1 MAEFRIH
8 SDFSPKGDQPKAIE
22 ELLQGLDSGQK
33 HQILLGVTGSGK
45 TFTITAAGVSEDN
58 FYIQSATLNGEA
70 FNQTSITH
78 EQITAGGELKLVMG
92 ATPNKS
98 WGIAAQAE

>member
-1 MAEFRIH
+1 MGLYPFNPASATYEIG
-8 SDFSPKGDQPKAIE
+8 SPVYEKSTINLP
-22 ELLQGLDSGQK
+22 
-33 HQILLGVTGSGK
+33 SGK
-45 TFTITAAGVSEDN
+45 TFTISAAGVSEDN